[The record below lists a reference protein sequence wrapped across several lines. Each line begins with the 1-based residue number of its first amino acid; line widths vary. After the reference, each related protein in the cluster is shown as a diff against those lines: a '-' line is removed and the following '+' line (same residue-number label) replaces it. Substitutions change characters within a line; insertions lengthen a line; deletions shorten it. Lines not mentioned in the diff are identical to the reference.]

1 MMRYVAGRL
10 FGILIATALVIP
22 DLIVPDL
29 AVGQNATVRSGNKS
43 AAAVGKIAKEI
54 SVFIETTEAKNAGS
68 GMILY
73 RQGDL
78 YTVLTAA
85 HVVRRGTSFR
95 FTTPDG
101 QVHQSIE
108 NSLRQ
113 ANNNLDLA
121 TVKFRSNKS
130 YPVAKLGSSQSLSAG
145 MNVYVAGFPAQTNT
159 IRSGVW
165 NFTKGAITANANKAN
180 SQGYSLIYN
189 NATLPG
195 MSGGPVLNELGEVV
209 AIHGQGD
216 RAPDGQKT
224 GFNLGIVIEK
234 CHPFAD
240 EIISV
245 KQLPVLTNRNPKAD
259 DYFLAASES
268 YDVGNYLQAA
278 ANYERAIKLNPQYA
292 EAYNNRGNLRYQF
305 LNNPAGALADYD
317 KAIALRPNSTLT
329 YVNRGGL
336 KADKFSDIR
345 GAIADFDKSITLNDR
360 DYLVYNNRGFLK
372 DAKLN
377 DLRGALSDYDR
388 AVSLNP
394 RSVLAYNN
402 RGNLNYHKLSN
413 EEAAIAD
420 YNQAIAAD
428 ANSPIAYYNRGD
440 LYYFAGDSLR
450 DRSASRS
457 AALSDLTL
465 VAQLNPKGWTGLIA
479 KGVIALEQRQAQ
491 TALNYFNQAASLGAD
506 PVDYRKY
513 RGLAYQQMGR
523 RSAAMTEWQK
533 ASEISHK
540 LRYRKD
546 SAILQ
551 ALMKST

>member
-1 MMRYVAGRL
+1 MKHVAGWL
-10 FGILIATALVIP
+10 SGIWIATALVTP
-22 DLIVPDL
+22 ALIVPNL
-29 AVGQNATVRSGNKS
+29 AVGQSSPVKYGNKS
-43 AAAVGKIAKEI
+43 ATKSATVVGKIAKEI
-54 SVFIETTEAKNAGS
+54 SVYIETTDAKNAGS
-68 GMILY
+68 GIILH

-78 YTVLTAA
+78 YTVLTVA
-85 HVVRRGTSFR
+85 HVVRRGKSFQ

-108 NSLRQ
+108 NSVRQ
-113 ANNNLDLA
+113 ASDSLDLA
-121 TVKFRSNKS
+121 TVQFRVQFRSKKS
-130 YPVAKLGSSQSLSAG
+130 YSVAKLGSSQSLSAG
-145 MNVYVAGFPAQTNT
+145 MEIYVAGFPAQTTT
-159 IRSGVW
+159 ISSGVL

-195 MSGGPVLNELGEVV
+195 MSGGPVLNERGEVV
-209 AIHGQGD
+209 AVHGQGD

-245 KQLPVLTNRNPKAD
+245 KQLPVLTNRNPKSD

-268 YDVGNYLQAA
+268 YDAGNYPQAA
-278 ANYERAIKLNPQYA
+278 ANYDKAIKLNPQYA
-292 EAYNNRGNLRYQF
+292 DAYNNRGNLRYQF

-329 YVNRGGL
+329 YVNRGGF
-336 KADKFSDIR
+336 KADKFNDVP
-345 GAIADFDKSITLNDR
+345 GAIADFDKSIALDNQ
-360 DYLVYNNRGFLK
+360 DYLVYNNRGYLK

-377 DLRGALSDYDR
+377 DLRGALADYDR
-388 AVSLNP
+388 AIALNP

-413 EEAAIAD
+413 KEAAIAD
-420 YNQAIAAD
+420 YNQAVAAN

-440 LYYFAGDSLR
+440 LYYFEGDLP
-450 DRSASRS
+450 
-457 AALSDLTL
+457 AALQDLKV

-523 RSAAMTEWQK
+523 RSAAIIEWQK
-533 ASEISHK
+533 ASEISNK
-540 LRYRKD
+540 LHYRKD

-551 ALMKST
+551 VLMKST